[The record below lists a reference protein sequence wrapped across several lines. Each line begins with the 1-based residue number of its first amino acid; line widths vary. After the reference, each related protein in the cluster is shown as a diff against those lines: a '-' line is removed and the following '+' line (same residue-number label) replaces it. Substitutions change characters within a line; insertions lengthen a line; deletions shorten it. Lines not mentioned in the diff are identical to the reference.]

1 MRAPSRRVRAAS
13 ISLALALSLWACSTD
28 ADVLP
33 WDADADAP
41 SGAASASPLPFV
53 EIPPEARRADLPPLD
68 PDATPR
74 TELGELRAR
83 YLPLWTQD
91 FDLAFPPHVCGTAWE
106 LDAIAVPV
114 TGVNVSHYGDW
125 TTMAALGVMRYE
137 HLLATASAQPTR
149 LAQLCVAV
157 AAADPARTDALSS
170 LAPMIAAAEEATGE
184 LTTARL
190 RDLLAA
196 DEDTHESTDIT
207 EPPTTRER
215 TVSTEQ
221 GADGHATP
229 TTQARPAPDGA
240 GLNALPHEVTLVGV
254 SPSSVLAVACIDPQH
269 TASADQNS
277 PDATSSAPEAA
288 PLLRAYELHIVRG
301 IEDSVLD
308 VSYRVSRIEDSDE
321 GNCSDLPGWTAKW
334 QGNAQS
340 RADEGQLWLQANE
353 TVTTDNLCTPPP
365 TPDADDC
372 PSAWTQP
379 SDASS

>member
-1 MRAPSRRVRAAS
+1 MRAPSRRVRPAS
-13 ISLALALSLWACSTD
+13 IALALALSAWACSGGDTTD
-28 ADVLP
+28 LP
-33 WDADADAP
+33 GDTAAGAP
-41 SGAASASPLPFV
+41 SAAASPSASPFI

-114 TGVNVSHYGDW
+114 PGVNVSHYGEW

-137 HLLATASAQPTR
+137 HLLATASVQPTR

-157 AAADPARTDALSS
+157 AATDPARTDALSA
-170 LAPMIAAAEEATGE
+170 LAPLIATVEEATGE

-196 DEDTHESTDIT
+196 DEDTHEPTDLT
-207 EPPTTRER
+207 QPPTTPER
-215 TVSTEQ
+215 MVSTEQ

-229 TTQARPAPDGA
+229 TTQARPAPNGT

-269 TASADQNS
+269 TASADQSS
-277 PDATSSAPEAA
+277 PDATSSAPETP
-288 PLLRAYELHIVRG
+288 PLLRAYELDVVRG

-308 VSYRVSRIEDSDE
+308 VSYRVSRIEDNDE
-321 GNCSDLPGWTAKW
+321 GDCSRLPEWSEHWRADVR
-334 QGNAQS
+334 A
-340 RADEGQLWLQANE
+340 RADEGQIWLQVDE
-353 TVTTDNLCTPPP
+353 TVSSDDLCDTATAPNTTD
-365 TPDADDC
+365 C
-372 PSAWTQP
+372 PNAWTQQGATP
-379 SDASS
+379 